1 MTIDSRCQEQQN
13 IADKL
18 FMDFKYTAPGSD
30 DQVKALKMLSFL
42 ISMWGDFL
50 FHEERRMASALSL
63 EASS

>member
-13 IADKL
+13 IADKM

-30 DQVKALKMLSFL
+30 DQVKALNTLSFL

-50 FHEERRMASALSL
+50 FYEERRMASALAL
-63 EASS
+63 EANS

>member
-13 IADKL
+13 IADKM

-30 DQVKALKMLSFL
+30 DQVKALKTLSFL

-50 FHEERRMASALSL
+50 FYEERRMASALAL
-63 EASS
+63 EVNS

>member
-63 EASS
+63 EAGS